1 MAERH
6 LIFVTK
12 LHRKTHL
19 KHGKAATL
27 AREIGING
35 STTRAYIFQ
44 ARHPQ
49 LYELI
54 KQSLSKSQAQ
64 TRITQIHKE
73 NRYIQTLDSV
83 QRQLEKYYLTPF
95 HELNSR
101 YTKLLYFCELYFEA
115 IHLLKAGGTYRDVA
129 RRLKVSKTLIMKWFE
144 GARPLL
150 VDLARHIP
158 HSTPKPGCKWLPLQ
172 INQAYRPSHFIQVPT
187 HITHPTQINEVLT
200 QLNPSTMKTCR
211 IGNSNLVEPPN

>member
-1 MAERH
+1 MTNHHYKSKPINIWKPKVNGKEIKSIPILHQIIEKRYPGLRRNPHFPRLLTMAERH

-129 RRLKVSKTLIMKWFE
+129 RRLTLVK
-144 GARPLL
+144 
-150 VDLARHIP
+150 
-158 HSTPKPGCKWLPLQ
+158 
-172 INQAYRPSHFIQVPT
+172 
-187 HITHPTQINEVLT
+187 
-200 QLNPSTMKTCR
+200 
-211 IGNSNLVEPPN
+211 